1 MDSIT
6 SNDFIN
12 NIKEQ
17 VKEFDYKQYQMYIG
31 ITGFIIIT
39 TILLLILRKYLKR
52 RYETQQWINQ
62 TIYSRQPSFVSLS
75 ASIASNKQPINGER
89 QVSICS
95 NGLIPSESL
104 PQVYSRVER
113 EENDF
118 NSGVVAFEKKI
129 EEAKQNDSIIQ
140 QSLLHQSELEHSS
153 HLSQRSSLHN
163 AN

>member
-6 SNDFIN
+6 SNDYIN
-12 NIKEQ
+12 NIKEK
-17 VKEFDYKQYQMYIG
+17 VKELDYKQYQMYIG
-31 ITGFIIIT
+31 ITGFIVIT

-62 TIYSRQPSFVSLS
+62 TMYSRQPSFVSLN
-75 ASIASNKQPINGER
+75 ASVTPNKQSLIGER

-95 NGLIPSESL
+95 NGPIPSESL
-104 PQVYSRVER
+104 PQVYSRMEK

-118 NSGVVAFEKKI
+118 NSGVDAFEKKI
-129 EEAKQNDSIIQ
+129 EEAKQNESILQ
-140 QSLLHQSELEHSS
+140 QSLLHQSDLEHSY
-153 HLSQRSSLHN
+153 HLSQRSSLNN